1 MERRETKRGWGEGS
15 EMINS
20 ESEEKSSA
28 KHPKLSERGMVKI
41 DEDDDFEDLT
51 PECSERPETVVEN
64 VIEDPPLPVSDEG
77 SEMMNLKN
85 EEETSAN
92 QPKPEGF
99 NEDFDLVDPTISDNW
114 KYVNWHKCVSSLWV
128 VTKSPYS
135 CDWIK
140 DALKSEIFNEYKSDE
155 KIEIFKIDGDWKF
168 RKSVSSC
175 SCVVFCFES
184 DQWDSESSREVEE
197 LSFYYGLKNVI
208 ILLSEKT
215 PDNCP
220 PRQINGQHNFP
231 VLKFSKQQIAWY
243 KDNLKLYNTKM
254 EKMKTILKGSA
265 SWTGHKV
272 GIFSRS
278 SESEYE
284 WLKMELE
291 SDYFRGSVENVQ
303 SYYISNRGFQQFM
316 TNVSNCTFGIL
327 YHTKNRGRINITDV
341 TDSLYDDELDY
352 MSSMMNKNVIVVV
365 DDLNDGNDEEK
376 LRILS
381 SQPSI
386 KEKALDLFLFTTEEK
401 KLLEPLVKM
410 RSSINGV
417 RQNPTDPNIHES
429 SRL

>member
-1 MERRETKRGWGEGS
+1 MRKTNCKKQRTMERREIKRGWSEGS
-15 EMINS
+15 EMINL
-20 ESEEKSSA
+20 ENEEKSSA
-28 KHPKLSERGMVKI
+28 KQPKLS
-41 DEDDDFEDLT
+41 D
-51 PECSERPETVVEN
+51 
-64 VIEDPPLPVSDEG
+64 SDEG
-77 SEMMNLKN
+77 SETMNLKN

-99 NEDFDLVDPTISDNW
+99 NENFDLVDPPISDNW
-114 KYVNWHKCVSSLWV
+114 KYVNWQKCASSLWV

-140 DALKSEIFNEYKSDE
+140 DVLKSEIFNEYKSDE
-155 KIEIFKIDGDWKF
+155 KTETFKIDGDWKF

-184 DQWDSESSREVEE
+184 DGWDTESSREVDD
-197 LSFYYGLKNVI
+197 LSSYYGLKNVI

-215 PDNCP
+215 PDSCP
-220 PRQINGQHNFP
+220 PRQMNGRHNFP
-231 VLKFSKQQIAWY
+231 VLNFSKQQIAWY
-243 KDNLKLYNTKM
+243 KDNLKLYNMKI

-291 SDYFRGSVENVQ
+291 SEYFRGSVENVQ

-341 TDSLYDDELDY
+341 TDSLYDEELDY
-352 MSSMMNKNVIVVV
+352 MSLMMNKNVIVVV

-376 LRILS
+376 SRILS

-410 RSSINGV
+410 RNSINGE
-417 RQNPTDPNIHES
+417 PKGTIK
-429 SRL
+429 

>member
-1 MERRETKRGWGEGS
+1 MK
-15 EMINS
+15 
-20 ESEEKSSA
+20 K
-28 KHPKLSERGMVKI
+28 KHPQI
-41 DEDDDFEDLT
+41 
-51 PECSERPETVVEN
+51 N
-64 VIEDPPLPVSDEG
+64 Q
-77 SEMMNLKN
+77 NLK
-85 EEETSAN
+85 
-92 QPKPEGF
+92 
-99 NEDFDLVDPTISDNW
+99 DLMKTLILSTPQ
-114 KYVNWHKCVSSLWV
+114 YQV

-155 KIEIFKIDGDWKF
+155 KIEIFKIDGDRKF

-220 PRQINGQHNFP
+220 PRQVNGQHKFP
-231 VLKFSKQQIAWY
+231 VLNFSKQQIAWY
-243 KDNLKLYNTKM
+243 KDNLKLYNTKI
-254 EKMKTILKGSA
+254 EKMKTILKGLA
-265 SWTGHKV
+265 SWTQGHKV

-291 SDYFRGSVENVQ
+291 SEYFRGSVENVQ

-365 DDLNDGNDEEK
+365 DDLNDGNEEEK
-376 LRILS
+376 SRILS
-381 SQPSI
+381 SQHSI

-410 RSSINGV
+410 RNTINGACYIGFSCLLEALRRRGSTSV
-417 RQNPTDPNIHES
+417 PLVVPVDCSEAIAMHRNQLMTTLIS
-429 SRL
+429 VACYRCYQ